1 MDSRKGLFVI
11 ALALAGTASHA
22 ATGNPEAGSK
32 KIAMCLG
39 CHGIPDYK
47 TTFPSVYHVPKLGGQ
62 HPEYILKALQE
73 YKSGERS
80 HPSMKGQ
87 VEALSQQDM
96 ADIAAYFG
104 GLK

>member
-1 MDSRKGLFVI
+1 MKRTKGLLVFALLLASGA
-11 ALALAGTASHA
+11 ALAVQ
-22 ATGNPEAGSK
+22 GNPDAGRK

-62 HPEYILKALQE
+62 HPEYLVRALQE
-73 YKSGERS
+73 YKNGDRS

-87 VEALSQQDM
+87 AEALSDQDM

-104 GLK
+104 AQK